1 MTCLLGF
8 GSVLDSL
15 REANITHVARGRSL
29 FCPQLSAIMS
39 LTLFGWCEIERNTEL
54 LKTLTIEKFINH
66 IGAALDQVLPSV
78 LDQV

>member
-29 FCPQLSAIMS
+29 FVLNCQPLCLSHCFGAVK
-39 LTLFGWCEIERNTEL
+39 LTEMHNSYY
-54 LKTLTIEKFINH
+54 
-66 IGAALDQVLPSV
+66 P
-78 LDQV
+78 